1 MDLKKIISQ
10 DESESLEFKES
21 LKLIDCFLILFLI
34 LIGELVNRAIG
45 KLINWSIES
54 DWQFGRLFSFLFLN
68 WQIG

>member
-45 KLINWSIES
+45 KLIYWSIEF
-54 DWQFGRLFSFLFLN
+54 DIYFLTLYFNCSIINLR
-68 WQIG
+68 